1 MEYSVVYT
9 DRSLNH
15 MSLQFRKVM
24 NDISAGLKQVYNAEA
39 AVVVPGGGT
48 YAMEAVAR
56 QFATDRRCLVIRNGY
71 FSYRWSQIFESCK
84 IPREETVLKARAV
97 DDDKVTP
104 SFAPAPIKDVMAVIG
119 EKKPEVVFAAHVE
132 TAAGMMLPDEY
143 IRSLAEATHAV
154 GGVFVLDCIAS
165 GCIWVDMQSNGVDVL
180 ISAPQ
185 KGWTS
190 TPCAGLVMLR
200 GAGLQQLSETTST
213 SFALDLKK
221 WHQIMQA
228 YENGGHAYHA
238 TMPTDSLKTFRDVL
252 LETKNY
258 GFEKVREE
266 QFDLGRKVRALLVV
280 KGFKSVAAEGYQ
292 APGVVVSYTSDP
304 KIKDGSKFVEAG
316 IQIAAGV
323 PLMIGEPEGFQ
334 TFRIGLFGLDKLHNA
349 DRTVTVLADALG
361 KILS

>member
-1 MEYSVVYT
+1 
-9 DRSLNH
+9 
-15 MSLQFRKVM
+15 
-24 NDISAGLKQVYNAEA
+24 
-39 AVVVPGGGT
+39 
-48 YAMEAVAR
+48 
-56 QFATDRRCLVIRNGY
+56 
-71 FSYRWSQIFESCK
+71 
-84 IPREETVLKARAV
+84 
-97 DDDKVTP
+97 
-104 SFAPAPIKDVMAVIG
+104 
-119 EKKPEVVFAAHVE
+119 
-132 TAAGMMLPDEY
+132 
-143 IRSLAEATHAV
+143 
-154 GGVFVLDCIAS
+154 
-165 GCIWVDMQSNGVDVL
+165 
-180 ISAPQ
+180 
-185 KGWTS
+185 
-190 TPCAGLVMLR
+190 MLR

-258 GFEKVREE
+258 GFEKVTDLGQLPCLRSAQVREE

-323 PLMIGEPEGFQ
+323 PLMVSTWREGE
-334 TFRIGLFGLDKLHNA
+334 
-349 DRTVTVLADALG
+349 VVCV
-361 KILS
+361 